1 MKDSEYMELALMLA
15 KNGLGWTAPNPMVG
29 AVLVK
34 DGEIIGQGWHEYIGG
49 PHAERNALRN
59 CTDSPEGATLYV
71 TLEPCCHYGKTPPC
85 TEAIIRSG
93 IAKVVIGTLDPNPV
107 MAGKSVEILQ
117 NHQIQ
122 VEVGVLEEDCKR
134 LIKVFSKFITSKIP
148 FVLMKYAM
156 TMDGKIATY
165 TNHSKWITGE
175 EARQR
180 VQQTRHEFSAI
191 MVGVNTIIYDNPLL
205 TCRLENGRNPARI
218 ICDTHLRTP
227 LDANVVQTAG
237 SDTTFLATCSKD
249 EEKRK
254 QYLKKNCVLLDVG
267 EKDGHIDLTDLMADL
282 GNRNIDSVLLEGGST
297 LNWSALDQKIVDEA
311 EIYIAPKLFGGT
323 ASTPVGGKG
332 VAFPKEA
339 FQLKASSVSQIGED
353 FLIESEVI
361 YPCLQE
367 S

>member
-1 MKDSEYMELALMLA
+1 MDNLKHMQSALALA
-15 KNGLGWTAPNPMVG
+15 KKGCGFVNPNPMVG
-29 AVLVK
+29 AVIVK
-34 DGEIIGQGWHEYIGG
+34 DGRVIGQGWHEYFGG

-59 CTDSPEGATLYV
+59 CTDSPEGAALYV